1 MGDHTEAVQVVY
13 DPAEITYEELLNEF
27 WKSHSGKKHGYGG
40 RQYMSLL
47 VCFDN
52 SQKKT
57 AFSVKQKWE
66 EIKGHKIETEII
78 SQKPFYPAEDFH
90 QKYYL
95 KQYKSALE
103 KLSELYPS
111 HKGLVH
117 STLAA
122 RLNGFVKGFGTM
134 EGIKIEISQ
143 SDGADV
149 EKERLQ
155 EAVSSIKW

>member
-13 DPAEITYEELLNEF
+13 DPAKITYEDLLNEF
-27 WKSHSGKKHGYGG
+27 WKSHSGKKHGYRG

-52 SQKKT
+52 SQKEK
-57 AFSVKQKWE
+57 ALSVKQKWE
-66 EIKGHKIETEII
+66 EIKGHKIETEINTE
-78 SQKPFYPAEDFH
+78 KPFFPAEDYH

-111 HKGLVH
+111 HKDLVH

-122 RLNGFVKGFGTM
+122 RLNGFVKGFGSIS
-134 EGIKIEISQ
+134 GIKKEISQ
-143 SDGADV
+143 SDGSDS
-149 EKERLQ
+149 EKERLK